1 MVPPKVLSAD
11 SEIAKR
17 GPRTVTPWSVIP
29 KCDIPREDGWRAGAC
44 PTFESRVLEAIM
56 LSDNANRYGVAVV
69 AVGTALNVAVLLK
82 QVRPYPARVLFVVPA
97 AIAARYGGRCPAARG
112 ARVGR
117 PA

>member
-29 KCDIPREDGWRAGAC
+29 KCDIPREDGWRAGSC

-56 LSDNANRYGVAVV
+56 LSDNVKRYGGAVV
-69 AVGTALNVAVLLK
+69 AVGTALSVVVLLV
-82 QVRPYPARVLFVVPA
+82 QVLPYPARVLSVAPVLIASRYFGRGPA
-97 AIAARYGGRCPAARG
+97 SLAP
-112 ARVGR
+112 
-117 PA
+117 